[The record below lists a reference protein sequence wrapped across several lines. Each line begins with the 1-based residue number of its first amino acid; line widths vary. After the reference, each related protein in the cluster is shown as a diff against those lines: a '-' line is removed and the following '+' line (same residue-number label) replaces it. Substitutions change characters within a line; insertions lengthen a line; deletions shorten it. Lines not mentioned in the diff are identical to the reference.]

1 MNETFLSPIVR
12 PARVVV
18 GVTGSASS
26 GAALR
31 RAVDEARRT
40 GSELVPV
47 LVWQPPGGEA
57 VYRAAPTPDLARL
70 WQRHARE
77 RLDAAIATAVGSF
90 PLDVHVEPM
99 VVRGPT
105 VWALTELAAGPDD
118 LLVLGAGPRHPLS
131 RLLRGAVRRSA
142 AARAKVPVLLVR
154 APVVK
159 VPGVPRAMR
168 RELRHITPDDF
179 LRPPGQG
186 RGRGQ
191 HR

>member
-31 RAVDEARRT
+31 RAVDEARRN

-57 VYRAAPTPDLARL
+57 VYRTAPTPDLVPV
-70 WQRHARE
+70 WKRHAEE
-77 RLDAAIATAVGSF
+77 RLESAIAAAIGSF

-99 VVRGPT
+99 VVRAPT
-105 VWALTELAAGPDD
+105 VWALTELADGQDD
-118 LLVLGAGPRHPLS
+118 LLVLGAGSRHPLA
-131 RLLRGAVRRSA
+131 RLLHGAVRRSA
-142 AARAKVPVLLVR
+142 AARAKVPVLLVK
-154 APVVK
+154 APA
-159 VPGVPRAMR
+159 VPRAMR
-168 RELRHITPDDF
+168 RELRRITPEDF
-179 LRPPGQG
+179 LRPSD
-186 RGRGQ
+186 
-191 HR
+191 HNH